1 MRIFKQQKDTYIKQ
15 GVKEK
20 ENKSS
25 LNIEPNNKN
34 FKQLNES
41 LIKLLNKAYYL
52 QNKTKKNYEQKKEL
66 NDIFLKGFYNM
77 KKLEKIKLKI
87 DIRRNNSAIMYNPNF
102 YIFNEIVNKYKKR
115 DGIVYTKDL
124 YDKDIFQET
133 PIVANNEEKIKNF
146 FVYYYDKYAKKTNV
160 IYVR

>member
-124 YDKDIFQET
+124 YDKDIFQEI

>member
-34 FKQLNES
+34 FKQINES

-66 NDIFLKGFYNM
+66 NDIFLKGFF
-77 KKLEKIKLKI
+77 II
-87 DIRRNNSAIMYNPNF
+87 
-102 YIFNEIVNKYKKR
+102 
-115 DGIVYTKDL
+115 
-124 YDKDIFQET
+124 
-133 PIVANNEEKIKNF
+133 
-146 FVYYYDKYAKKTNV
+146 
-160 IYVR
+160 

>member
-1 MRIFKQQKDTYIKQ
+1 MRIFKQKKDTYIKQ

-52 QNKTKKNYEQKKEL
+52 QDKTKKNYEQKKES
-66 NDIFLKGFYNM
+66 NI
-77 KKLEKIKLKI
+77 I
-87 DIRRNNSAIMYNPNF
+87 
-102 YIFNEIVNKYKKR
+102 
-115 DGIVYTKDL
+115 
-124 YDKDIFQET
+124 
-133 PIVANNEEKIKNF
+133 
-146 FVYYYDKYAKKTNV
+146 
-160 IYVR
+160 

>member
-66 NDIFLKGFYNM
+66 NDIFLKGFF
-77 KKLEKIKLKI
+77 II
-87 DIRRNNSAIMYNPNF
+87 
-102 YIFNEIVNKYKKR
+102 
-115 DGIVYTKDL
+115 
-124 YDKDIFQET
+124 
-133 PIVANNEEKIKNF
+133 
-146 FVYYYDKYAKKTNV
+146 
-160 IYVR
+160 